1 MMDQVMYI
9 GPAVPGL
16 VKKNAVFKGGLPE
29 LVKRQAEA
37 DRAFAR
43 LFVPVGK
50 IFEAK
55 KQLAREGS
63 VLAVSYAEVEKNIYN
78 AADAGRGI
86 YGQQI

>member
-1 MMDQVMYI
+1 MNQVMYI

-16 VKKNAVFKGGLPE
+16 VKKNTVFKDGPPE
-29 LVKRQAEA
+29 AVKRRAEA

-55 KQLAREGS
+55 KQLAAKGS
-63 VLAVSYAEVEKNIYN
+63 VLAVSYADTEKNIYN
-78 AADAGRGI
+78 AADAERGT